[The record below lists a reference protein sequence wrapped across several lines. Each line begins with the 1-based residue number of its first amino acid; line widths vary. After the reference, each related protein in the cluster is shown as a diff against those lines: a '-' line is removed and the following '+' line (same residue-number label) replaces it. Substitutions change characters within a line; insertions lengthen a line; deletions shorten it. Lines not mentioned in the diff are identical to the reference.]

1 LTSTERAITALTG
14 IAYRLSLSASL
25 SVRLQAARFGRVLRD
40 LMGLVMETSSEKH
53 RTLQQNKALHKYLA
67 ELSEALN
74 DAGLDMK
81 AVLKPNISIPWTP
94 EMTKEHIWK
103 PVQNIMLDK
112 DSTTEL
118 STTDID
124 AIYQVIS
131 RHLAEKFGVAVAFP
145 DRYSQAED
153 QLHGK

>member
-1 LTSTERAITALTG
+1 MQTSN
-14 IAYRLSLSASL
+14 
-25 SVRLQAARFGRVLRD
+25 D
-40 LMGLVMETSSEKH
+40 EKR
-53 RTLQQNKALHKYLA
+53 RTCQQNKALHKYLG

-74 DAGLDMK
+74 DAGWDMK

-94 EMTKEHIWK
+94 EMAKEHIWK

-118 STTDID
+118 STTDVD

-131 RHLAEKFGVAVAFP
+131 RHMAEKFGVSVPFP
-145 DRYSQAED
+145 DRFSQAED
-153 QLHGK
+153 RV

>member
-1 LTSTERAITALTG
+1 
-14 IAYRLSLSASL
+14 
-25 SVRLQAARFGRVLRD
+25 
-40 LMGLVMETSSEKH
+40 METSSEKH

-67 ELSEALN
+67 ELAEALN

-81 AVLKPNISIPWTP
+81 AVLKPGVSIPWTM
-94 EMTKEHIWK
+94 EMAKEHIWK

-118 STTDID
+118 STTDVD

-131 RHLAEKFGVAVAFP
+131 RHMAEKFGVSVAFP
-145 DRYSQAED
+145 DRFSMAEER
-153 QLHGK
+153 